1 MKLRSRNIREGGL
14 AQAALDRGQADL
26 SRAEQKQLRATEIAA
41 ELRKLRQENHFSP
54 RIRAVYEGKKR

>member
-26 SRAEQKQLRATEIAA
+26 SRAEQKQLRATEIST

-54 RIRAVYEGKKR
+54 RIRALYEGKKR